1 MHNKRVYRVS
11 YLTVLRRLIDLGYV
25 DKNVYREFAIHYKLL
40 YGQDLKNH
48 FEPNSLEPQ
57 PMLSSD
63 FVSERLNRLV
73 RIAFEKQFITL
84 NKASEILSLTLSKMK
99 ELVSSWNEIKYATN

>member
-1 MHNKRVYRVS
+1 M
-11 YLTVLRRLIDLGYV
+11 LG
-25 DKNVYREFAIHYKLL
+25 
-40 YGQDLKNH
+40 
-48 FEPNSLEPQ
+48 
-57 PMLSSD
+57 SD

-99 ELVSSWNEIKYATN
+99 ELVNSWNEIKYAAN